1 MRIAHFLATAGI
13 DSRRKCEQ
21 LILKGYVQI
30 NGEKIE
36 DLGRQVDR
44 ANDVVTFR
52 GNPVRLPEPV
62 FILMNKPR
70 GYTVT
75 ASDPHAKKTV
85 YELLP
90 KKYVAGTREAMTT
103 KIRIFAV
110 GRLEKEIS
118 GALLFTNDGDLAN
131 HLTHPK
137 YGVSRFYE
145 VRLHKPW
152 ESKDAPHVLKG
163 IKTSDG
169 RLKVASFKPISPR
182 VLVLELQ
189 QGKTGH
195 IERLFRKLN
204 YNVQSVHRVGFGQ
217 LSLGSM
223 PTGTMR
229 FLTKYEIQALRDGSA
244 NISPTTRV
252 KKMTHAKPE
261 IISES
266 DDLPED

>member
-1 MRIAHFLATAGI
+1 MRIAHYLATAGI

-21 LILKGYVQI
+21 LILRGYVQI
-30 NGEKIE
+30 NGEKVE

-44 ANDVVTFR
+44 ENDMVMYR
-52 GNPVRLPEPV
+52 GSVVRLPDPV
-62 FILMNKPR
+62 FLMMNKPL

-75 ASDPHAKKTV
+75 SGDPHAKKTV
-85 YELLP
+85 YDLLP
-90 KKYVAGTREAMTT
+90 KKYVPQTKEALTH

-118 GALLFTNDGDLAN
+118 GLLLFTNDGDLAN

-137 YGVSRFYE
+137 YGVSRFYQ

-152 ESKDAPHVLKG
+152 DPQDTAHVLKG

-169 RLKVASFKPISPR
+169 RLKVASYKQVSPR
-182 VLVLELQ
+182 VLSLELQ

-204 YNVQSVHRVGFGQ
+204 YNVQSVHRVGFGP
-217 LSLGSM
+217 LGLGSM
-223 PTGTMR
+223 PVGSTR
-229 FLTKYEIQALRDGSA
+229 FLTKYEVRSLREASA
-244 NISPTTRV
+244 NLSPTTRV
-252 KKMTHAKPE
+252 KKKSIPKIDSGH
-261 IISES
+261 ES
-266 DDLPED
+266 DGLFEG